1 MLENTIAYIQ
11 AMKFKRKHY
20 DDLDEDNLALP
31 GPKLTEEQL
40 DYILAKGDGESYE
53 INEAFDIMRA
63 NLGFTSV
70 EMKERLKER
79 MRNKITPRK
88 I

>member
-1 MLENTIAYIQ
+1 M
-11 AMKFKRKHY
+11 KRKKKQY
-20 DDLDEDNLALP
+20 YELDEDSLGLP

-40 DYILAKGDGESYE
+40 DKILSKGDGENYE
-53 INEAFDIMRA
+53 INEAFDMIKA
-63 NLGFTSV
+63 NLGFTSA

-79 MRNKITPRK
+79 MRNKTTPHK